1 MPMEGKAIMTK
12 TTTMMDND
20 NDKVKS
26 TWMIQLECTF
36 YQTVENKRI
45 ILKDFIV
52 RIFRGSL
59 SG

>member
-1 MPMEGKAIMTK
+1 MPMEGKAIMAK

-36 YQTVENKRI
+36 YQTVENK
-45 ILKDFIV
+45 
-52 RIFRGSL
+52 
-59 SG
+59 